1 MLQIK
6 QKLKDYG
13 VEGVENITLVP
24 DVQRE
29 GFSRGFA
36 FLEFFCHADAMLAY
50 KRLQKPDVIFGHAER
65 TAKVAFA
72 EPVREPDPEIMAQV
86 KSVFINGLPLH
97 WEEDHVRELLKSY
110 GEIVKIVLARN
121 MSAAKRK
128 DYGFVDFSTHEAA
141 LACVDGVNKS
151 ELGDGS
157 SKVYNL
163 LLSPGFYILKEFISC
178 FLCLF

>member
-1 MLQIK
+1 L
-6 QKLKDYG
+6 
-13 VEGVENITLVP
+13 
-24 DVQRE
+24 
-29 GFSRGFA
+29 SRSFA
-36 FLEFFCHADAMLAY
+36 FLEFSCHADAMLAY

-72 EPVREPDPEIMAQV
+72 EPIREPDPEIMAQV

-97 WEEDHVRELLKSY
+97 WDEDHVREHLKSY
-110 GEIVKIVLARN
+110 GEIVKIVLARK
-121 MSAAKRK
+121 MSTSKRK

-151 ELGDGS
+151 ELGDGT

-163 LLSPGFYILKEFISC
+163 LPSLCFLYFKGVILLFPLLSLLCFILKNFQ
-178 FLCLF
+178 